1 MFESVFLS
9 EYDLRQSESKGSLHK
24 LNQPSELA
32 SDDWEKKL
40 GRACQ
45 ILSNLSDFST
55 LAGNF
60 QIFKIFHSH

>member
-9 EYDLRQSESKGSLHK
+9 EYDLRQPESKGSLHK
-24 LNQPSELA
+24 LTQPSDVA

-45 ILSNLSDFST
+45 ILSNLSDFS
-55 LAGNF
+55 
-60 QIFKIFHSH
+60 